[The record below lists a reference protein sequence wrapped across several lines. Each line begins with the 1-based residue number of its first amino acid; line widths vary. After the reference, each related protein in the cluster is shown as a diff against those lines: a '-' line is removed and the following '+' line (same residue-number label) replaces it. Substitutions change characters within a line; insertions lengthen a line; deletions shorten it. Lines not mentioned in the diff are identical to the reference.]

1 MYVQN
6 IVDMSLQKVGL
17 EICYVMFMK
26 YMEWLNVK
34 YKNLWE
40 KNSNLWIYNSS
51 ICKCLFVQFP
61 SESQF
66 KILTNKFEVFCE
78 TFHIIGK
85 IDGSHISI
93 LAPIIGGEDY
103 YYF

>member
-51 ICKCLFVQFP
+51 ICNVYLFNFQVKVNLRFWQIN
-61 SESQF
+61 F
-66 KILTNKFEVFCE
+66 K
-78 TFHIIGK
+78 
-85 IDGSHISI
+85 
-93 LAPIIGGEDY
+93 
-103 YYF
+103 YFLKLFTL